1 MPVQHP
7 ADHVKVLAMAL
18 LALPK
23 PARGRPILVRA
34 DSAGATHAFVDEL
47 VRRNLWFSIGFDGD
61 QRVQQAILDLPEPAG
76 QPAVDPDGR
85 PRRGAW
91 VAELA
96 RLELEASRAVAQ
108 ACPRLCHHVPAGRQ
122 RRHQSAGP
130 DVRPPGTGS
139 RKHRRAALAMA
150 CVRFIHQRVQHGLR
164 AVGGRAGGNR
174 GGRGGWSAGGGG
186 RPRGRRGTGAGAPMS
201 VSLFEGVPAD
211 EVAVALA
218 GLERRRFAAGSTVL
232 VEGDYLGELYLVE
245 SGAADVFAV
254 GRDGTEHH
262 LARVG
267 PRTTL
272 GEMSLFTG
280 QPASGT
286 VRARTDL
293 QVVVVTA
300 RALERLGDRLPRV
313 YRNIGVILAERLAA
327 STRLLVGDRPGRVTV
342 LVDRGAPPDLA
353 PAIAASVAWHTR
365 APVALTGPGGIEAN
379 EAHVLVR
386 VTGDGAPPAADAPVV
401 ELVGPQDTPRVPER
415 RLAVRGWVDG
425 PVWRGPDVGGTV
437 SIPSLTPADRA
448 ELARGVLSTSTPAGA
463 ALGWVARDVA
473 GLKVGLA
480 LGAGPHGARARLPG
494 RHEHR
499 RRGGGA
505 ARHGLRHRGVGG
517 VPRCARWRLLPAD
530 RFTAEPAVQCG

>member
-1 MPVQHP
+1 MDR
-7 ADHVKVLAMAL
+7 AGAASIDSSWAMMAGTALRSNLAC
-18 LALPK
+18 PSSWSRSS
-23 PARGRPILVRA
+23 PQIRVG
-34 DSAGATHAFVDEL
+34 SAGCGRRWPGPRARLRAEWDPSRAAAAAGHGRDPCRHAL
-47 VRRNLWFSIGFDGD
+47 R
-61 QRVQQAILDLPEPAG
+61 QAGRWRCWPCPSQPAG
-76 QPAVDPDGR
+76 GRSWSAPTPPAPPTPSSTSSSAATFGSRSGSTATIVSNRRSWICPSRHGSPPWTPTADPAGVPGSPSWPGWSLRRAGPSPKLARAYAIMCLPAGSVAINPLARMYGRRALEVASTVEQLWPWRACASSSACTTWAPCGGRKSRRQSGR
-85 PRRGAW
+85 PRR
-91 VAELA
+91 L
-96 RLELEASRAVAQ
+96 
-108 ACPRLCHHVPAGRQ
+108 
-122 RRHQSAGP
+122 
-130 DVRPPGTGS
+130 
-139 RKHRRAALAMA
+139 
-150 CVRFIHQRVQHGLR
+150 
-164 AVGGRAGGNR
+164 VG
-174 GGRGGWSAGGGG
+174 
-186 RPRGRRGTGAGAPMS
+186 RGRRGTGAGAPMS

-365 APVALTGPGGIEAN
+365 APVALTGPGGI
-379 EAHVLVR
+379 
-386 VTGDGAPPAADAPVV
+386 
-401 ELVGPQDTPRVPER
+401 
-415 RLAVRGWVDG
+415 
-425 PVWRGPDVGGTV
+425 
-437 SIPSLTPADRA
+437 
-448 ELARGVLSTSTPAGA
+448 
-463 ALGWVARDVA
+463 
-473 GLKVGLA
+473 
-480 LGAGPHGARARLPG
+480 
-494 RHEHR
+494 
-499 RRGGGA
+499 
-505 ARHGLRHRGVGG
+505 
-517 VPRCARWRLLPAD
+517 
-530 RFTAEPAVQCG
+530 